1 MAGLVPAIYVFR
13 VRLTWIPGMPLALC
27 ARTKKVRAQPIGISA
42 APNMTGQARGEGE
55 RMAGRHI
62 KARRQ
67 CLFRFGHGFADVRG
81 DASMKFC

>member
-1 MAGLVPAIYVFR
+1 MAGLVPAIYVFG
-13 VRLTWIPGMPLALC
+13 VRLTWIPGMTLGVC
-27 ARTKKVRAQPIGISA
+27 VRTKIRAQPIGISA

-67 CLFRFGHGFADVRG
+67 CLFRFGRGFTDGRG
-81 DASMKFC
+81 RGP